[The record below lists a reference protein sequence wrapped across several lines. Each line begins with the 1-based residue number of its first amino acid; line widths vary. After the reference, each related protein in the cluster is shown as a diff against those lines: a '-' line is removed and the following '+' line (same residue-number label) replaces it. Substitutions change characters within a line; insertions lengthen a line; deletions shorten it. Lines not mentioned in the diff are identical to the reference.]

1 MAGSTTK
8 IADSGFIRGLT
19 NNAYI
24 GGSISYC
31 PTYSEIQTNE
41 PQLTI
46 ANGYT
51 STRLVVEDDITGM
64 ILLDKT
70 YPGGLGDERTDFTDG
85 YLNISQNYG
94 FSLQVLGHIQFVR
107 ETETICNLLF
117 STFQSDTVDVL
128 GARLERVSSGSTNWR
143 FGCFAK
149 NSNDT
154 NQYTYSTTSWTPSQ
168 LEWKYYSVLVQKS
181 VGSKTIS
188 FSCGLANSNTGQYTW
203 YQNLTKL
210 TPSSGAWKNTNC
222 TYLYVGN
229 HPRYAGMSSGAIT
242 DDINIRKTF

>member
-8 IADSGFIRGLT
+8 IADSSFIRSLT
-19 NNAYI
+19 NNSYI
-24 GGSISYC
+24 GGTFSYC

-64 ILLDKT
+64 NLLDKT
-70 YPGGLGDERTDFTDG
+70 YPGGLGDERADFTDG
-85 YLNISQNYG
+85 YLNISQDYG
-94 FSLQVLGHIQFVR
+94 FSLQVLGHIQFIKD
-107 ETETICNLLF
+107 TETICNLLF
-117 STFQSDTVDVL
+117 SIFQSDTVDVL

-143 FGCFAK
+143 FACFSK
-149 NSNDT
+149 NSSDI
-154 NQYTYSTTSWTPSQ
+154 NQYVYSTTSWTPAQ
-168 LEWKYYSVLVQKS
+168 LEWKYYSVLARKS
-181 VGSKTIS
+181 VGSDTIS
-188 FSCGLANSNTGQYTW
+188 FSCGLANSNTGSYTW

-210 TPSSGAWKNTNC
+210 NPTSGSWKSSTC

-229 HPRYAGMSSGAIT
+229 HPRYDNMSSGAIT
-242 DDINIRKTF
+242 DEISIRKEF